1 MSSAFHRI
9 MCFSKRFSEFP
20 NYHGLDIPLA
30 RKIPV
35 RLLTTSASKTSS
47 ELSNILYFK
56 NVPLDKQPRNES
68 IIGGNQPASDRHSLP
83 KPKMDIDKT
92 HVWASQVDWFATLTS
107 ASNGKGQRNFRRNS
121 AVRLNWQSIDSNA
134 PTRSNKFTNKFTNKI
149 QQVHSHLKYQSEKTE
164 RLWIPVSRL
173 AIFLIKWKYRQQ
185 HCSDD
190 SLDTQIV
197 VGVQCNTKMQLPAN
211 PTNGLTKPLRN
222 WVDDHPL

>member
-47 ELSNILYFK
+47 ELSNILYFE

-68 IIGGNQPASDRHSLP
+68 IIWGNRPQIGIAST

-134 PTRSNKFTNKFTNKI
+134 PTRSNKFTNKI

-185 HCSDD
+185 HCSND
-190 SLDTQIV
+190 SLDTQIL
-197 VGVQCNTKMQLPAN
+197 VGV
-211 PTNGLTKPLRN
+211 
-222 WVDDHPL
+222 

>member
-1 MSSAFHRI
+1 MAWTSPLPERYLSVCWPLQHQRPLQSYQIFFTLKMFHWTN
-9 MCFSKRFSEFP
+9 SPGTNQSLE
-20 NYHGLDIPLA
+20 A
-30 RKIPV
+30 
-35 RLLTTSASKTSS
+35 TSQPQIGIAS
-47 ELSNILYFK
+47 
-56 NVPLDKQPRNES
+56 
-68 IIGGNQPASDRHSLP
+68 P